1 MLTAALLVFL
11 AGSFVENG
19 DLWGEMDRINGALRP
34 GVAAEELESLFE
46 ECLEA
51 ALSQELQYQFEDLRE
66 EAFTTDDFTALD
78 RYVERAAP
86 CIEVVIMGESNAI
99 GVDPQ
104 CFQMLAEPGTESW
117 EFFDLALDGFYYHGV
132 LATTSAVW
140 LERGESSAQ
149 ATVNDDLA
157 TAYGEI
163 WSAMATGFTGFYREV
178 ALETAEELGGGASL
192 SDSELESYWAVYS
205 HPSVLQLR
213 ESLNAWAAGE
223 SRGLLQGDELTVQL
237 EKYSGYLGDPFVVLA
252 VDRAPIGGD
261 VITLISCMNPDRI
274 FEAWVYG
281 AESGSGELRGF
292 DESDEF
298 TTAQV
303 EEIAERYRSFL
314 GDLEHTI

>member
-1 MLTAALLVFL
+1 MLTVALLAFL
-11 AGSFVENG
+11 TGSFVENG
-19 DLWGEMDRINGALRP
+19 VLWGEIDRINGALRP
-34 GVAAEELESLFE
+34 GVAAEELENLFE

-66 EAFTTDDFTALD
+66 EAFTTDDFSTLD
-78 RYVERAAP
+78 EYVERAAP

-117 EFFDLALDGFYYHGV
+117 EFFDLALDGFYYHGM

-149 ATVNDDLA
+149 ATVNEDLA

-178 ALETAEELGGGASL
+178 ALETAEELGGGAEL
-192 SDSELESYWAVYS
+192 SSSELESYWAVYS
-205 HPSVLQLR
+205 HPSVIQLR
-213 ESLNAWAAGE
+213 ESLNSWAEGE
-223 SRGLLQGDELTVQL
+223 SSGLSQGDELAVQL
-237 EKYSGYLGDPFVVLA
+237 GKYSDYLADPFVVLA
-252 VDRAPIGGD
+252 VDRAPMGGD
-261 VITLISCMNPDRI
+261 VITVISCLKPDRI

-281 AESGSGELRGF
+281 AESGQGELRGF
-292 DESDEF
+292 TESNEF
-298 TTAQV
+298 NAGQV
-303 EEIAERYRSFL
+303 EEIADRYRSFL
-314 GDLEHTI
+314 NDLDHTI